1 MKEAGYDD
9 IRLELWLRERES
21 GEMKWVT
28 KDGKEIPIKDMTT
41 DHLRN
46 VIKMI
51 DRLEEAKERY
61 WEDVI

>member
-28 KDGKEIPIKDMTT
+28 KDGKETPIKDMTT